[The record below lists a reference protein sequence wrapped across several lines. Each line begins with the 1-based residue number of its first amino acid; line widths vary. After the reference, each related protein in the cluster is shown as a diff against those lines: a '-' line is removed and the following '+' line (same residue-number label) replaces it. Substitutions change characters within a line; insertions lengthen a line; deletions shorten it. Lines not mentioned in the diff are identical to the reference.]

1 MAEDLKALVEAA
13 GRGDSGACAAL
24 YRLSINGALGRAR
37 SMVRSEEDALDIV
50 QESYIQAFRSLG
62 SLEKPES
69 FQSWL
74 NRIVVNRCKNFL
86 SRSKPLRYDV
96 SLTGE
101 EGEEL
106 DREDE
111 SIQFR
116 PDASLDYSETK
127 RMIREIVDGLPQ
139 QQRSC
144 ILLHY
149 FQELK
154 LSEIARILEIPEN
167 TVKSSIRYAKAKIK
181 KEVQELERR
190 GVKLYAVPVL
200 PFLRWA
206 MEQSTAELA
215 AGSGGAVLSHTLEAL
230 GAGGASAAGGAAAS
244 QGAAAAGTGAAAGAA
259 AGHGGILGA
268 AGAKAL
274 AAAAA
279 AVLAVGGV
287 AAVAVRQPAQ
297 EPPAASSAAPAVSSA
312 APVSE
317 EPEAPRLPPTR
328 EELDRLVQVVQ
339 EEREAQGL
347 PPIQGDE
354 TYMAMAAQRAEESAG
369 TTEARRPDG
378 SYFFTIFEE
387 YGLENPRH
395 SGQSL
400 FRTATLEEAAQR
412 LEGGMGNIYQEEI
425 TAIGIG
431 CYFDEADET
440 NPYCWAV
447 LTGGR

>member
-116 PDASLDYSETK
+116 PDASLDYSETR

-154 LSEIARILEIPEN
+154 ISEIAQILEIPEN

-190 GVKLYAVPVL
+190 GVKLYAVPVF

-244 QGAAAAGTGAAAGAA
+244 QGAAAAGTGAAGTGAAAGAA

-297 EPPAASSAAPAVSSA
+297 TA

-328 EELDRLVQVVQ
+328 EDLDRLVQVVR

-387 YGLENPRH
+387 YGLEDPRH

-400 FRTATLEEAAQR
+400 FRTATLEEAARR
-412 LEGGMGNIYQEEI
+412 LEEGVGNIYQEEI

-440 NPYCWAV
+440 NPYCWVV